1 MQVASLVIDMAA
13 NVARLRQDM
22 DQARRVVEGATSN
35 MRKAADT
42 AMTALKGLGTAAGAV
57 GFVRFISNTAQANKE
72 LERFSYLANTSIND
86 FQKIALASS
95 RFGVSQEKLA
105 DILKDTQD
113 KVGDF
118 IQTGGGAMAD
128 FFERVAP
135 KVGVTADQFRKL
147 NGKDALQ
154 LYVSSLEKANLS
166 QADMVFYMEA
176 IASDSTLLLPLLKDN
191 GKAFEELATQADAF
205 GLSMDEGA
213 IRASGELSSNLS
225 DLNDFSRGF
234 GQTIYREL
242 LPAMVAITTALVD
255 WAKSSGLAQIA
266 GNVVKVVFQTIAVV
280 GSDVVFVI
288 SQIGRGLA
296 ALAQATGKVLT
307 GDFSG
312 AANVFTEYNAQAR
325 VARAALDDMQAKIMG
340 VGQAGVE
347 TAKVVSTTT
356 TRLSEAFTKPTKA
369 ATEAAKELA
378 EQRKKDLAIGEM
390 LNKQVEERAKK
401 ELALLNKV
409 NEEYFQ
415 NQAATEAAQQATIK
429 SATELIDEI
438 ERETQALT
446 MTNAEREVA
455 IKLRA
460 LEAAGLK
467 EGSAE
472 YEIYAQKIREA
483 ISGKA
488 AIEESINQQKK
499 AEADWSKTWD
509 QVSQSFSD
517 ALMQGGRSVKEY
529 LIGLFRTMVLRPV
542 IMGTI
547 GGISGMGASG
557 ASAGGLEGMIGSA
570 VNSGIGSLLG
580 GITLGGSSLA
590 AIGSSIGTG
599 FMTTITGGSV
609 AAASGAYTAA
619 GMTGVAGGL
628 SAGATAA
635 MAVPYVA
642 AAVAALSALGV
653 FRSNKIVGSGVTG
666 TLGEGLQEFDVNR
679 RGGSLF
685 SGPKYSNVN
694 FRETEQSQAINNA
707 FLAMRSS
714 TSEMAKQLGLA
725 TDKVDVFTSKLEID
739 FSKLTDEQRMAKIN
753 EALQLSGN
761 AMAELVLG
769 AGATAQQLAQ
779 LYATVMQE
787 RAGLEN
793 QLLQLQ
799 GNTVEIRKR
808 ERDAIHESNRAIY
821 DQIRALEDQ
830 QAANQAAAQIA
841 QERYGLE
848 TQLLQAQ
855 GDTAALRAREREL
868 ISEENRD
875 LFDKIKGIEDQRV
888 AQEKADRAR
897 EDALRIQQEA
907 ERTQQAAAEE
917 TRRAME
923 EATRAEQARI
933 DAIRNSTKTLI
944 DEINR
949 LRGIGDTASGKAA
962 LQAQF
967 AILTAQ
973 ARAGDTEAISKLPTI
988 SKALEDATRMTAT
1001 SARDVAFIRA
1011 VLANNLSDTV
1021 TTLGGTVP
1029 AFANGGMHSGGI
1041 RLVGERGPELE
1052 ATGPAR
1058 YYSAS
1063 QTQSMMGGGVVD
1075 EIKGLREEVSM
1086 LRAEARAT
1094 AVNTGRTQDIM
1105 KRVTRNGEYMIVATD
1120 GEPLEVTP

>member
-1 MQVASLVIDMAA
+1 MAA